1 MRKGVFLALAVFLC
15 VLGWGPVQSHAC
27 CVDRDKDGYGVQFLW
42 ECPHPE
48 PDCDDTN
55 PAVNPGA
62 TEVCNGID
70 DNCDGVV
77 DDVDADGDG
86 FVAYACGGADCDDA
100 NPAVNPEAAEVCNG
114 TDDDCNGQ
122 IDDINADQD
131 GVLVRACGGDD
142 CDDANPAVH
151 PGAFESCSLQGTCE
165 DGLDNDC
172 NGLADSQDPACM
184 SWCMPGPSS
193 TVEAQGTAESGH
205 WMSFV
210 LLLVPF
216 GVVGVLLRRRSK

>member
-1 MRKGVFLALAVFLC
+1 MKKAVLIVLAVSLC
-15 VLGWGPVQSHAC
+15 ILGWGTPRVHAC
-27 CVDRDKDGYGVQFLW
+27 CVDQDGDGYGVRDLRW
-42 ECPHPE
+42 CPHPE

-70 DNCDGVV
+70 DNCDGIV

-86 FVAYACGGADCDDA
+86 FVAGACGGADCDDA

-114 TDDDCNGQ
+114 TDDDCNGE
-122 IDDINADQD
+122 IDDIDADGD
-131 GVLVRACGGDD
+131 GFIDGGCGGND
-142 CDDANPAVH
+142 CDDTNPAVH
-151 PGAFESCSLQGTCE
+151 PGAFETCSLAGTCE

-172 NGLADSQDPACM
+172 NGLVDSQDPACM
-184 SWCMPGPSS
+184 SWCMPGPAS
-193 TVEAQGTAESGH
+193 TVQSQAAEDSGR
-205 WMSFV
+205 WIPYT

-216 GVVGVLLRRRSK
+216 AAVGFLLRRRPR